1 MKPDP
6 YTLMKAGLNEEEIDT
21 ISQCGNEEQQIKLLR
36 KYRFKL
42 LDEIHSKQQ
51 SLDEIDYIICNI
63 KKHA

>member
-1 MKPDP
+1 MKPDS
-6 YTLMKAGLNEEEIDT
+6 YTLIKAGLSEGEIDA
-21 ISQCGNEEQQIKLLR
+21 ISRCGNEEEQIRLLR

-51 SLDEIDYIICNI
+51 SLDEIDYIICNM

>member
-6 YTLMKAGLNEEEIDT
+6 YTLMKAGLNEEEINA
-21 ISQCGNEEQQIKLLR
+21 ISHCGNEEQQIKLLR

-42 LDEIHSKQQ
+42 LDEIHNKQQ
-51 SLDEIDYIICNI
+51 SLDEIDYIICNM